1 MKRII
6 AVITIGTLL
15 LCITAGLAWSAAWQ
29 RVRLPDAETGQKYRT
44 EAPTAEPTVEPTQ
57 EPPTIEPTEAPTE
70 VPTGA
75 PTEVLPPRVV
85 ETPMPPEPTATP
97 RPTDEPDEPDDDVTP
112 APSEPPALPML
123 PPPLT
128 LPVTGGSVL
137 WTIIGTLLGFCAGWG
152 ICALCASAKRANDC
166 AGCELAWKMK
176 GWKA

>member
-15 LCITAGLAWSAAWQ
+15 LCITAGLAWSAPGSAFDCPTPKLTE
-29 RVRLPDAETGQKYRT
+29 VPT

-128 LPVTGGSVL
+128 LPVTGGSIL
-137 WTIIGTLLGFCAGWG
+137 WTIIGTFLGFCAGWG
-152 ICALCASAKRANDC
+152 ICALCASAKRADDC
-166 AGCELAWKMK
+166 AECELSRMTKD
-176 GWKA
+176 WKA